1 MKTDRELSMS
11 PNLLAFNMFASEM
24 RLVLRDSTLL
34 SRAEMQMGIEKVI
47 GNRWK
52 AMTAEEKEKHIDK
65 ARVEQARLIAEG
77 GIASQSGSGRSKKQK
92 ASAANDPAPKRR
104 RGRPP
109 KTTGVPQR
117 KSSPPS
123 RLGNAFA
130 PGGFNPSFLDDDQ
143 HHHHQHETHH
153 DRDPYSL
160 SYNDHH
166 NLSDLFMPFNSSA
179 MPVVTNSQ
187 FDHHKSRHDDP
198 MAFLQHDVVNV
209 MDQDGLKP
217 AHPPSGADLTGMR
230 VEGFID
236 GAFDTGYFMTVRV
249 NGQTLRGMLYREDAC
264 MRAVGAHASAQTPS
278 PSYDHRAHNN
288 AV

>member
-1 MKTDRELSMS
+1 MSMS

-24 RLVLRDSTLL
+24 RLVLRDATLL

-52 AMTAEEKEKHIDK
+52 AMTPEEKEKHIDK

-77 GIASQSGSGRSKKQK
+77 GMPTVSSNGVRGKKQK
-92 ASAANDPAPKRR
+92 ATGSTGSDAAPKRR

-109 KTTGVPQR
+109 KAETSVPFAR
-117 KSSPPS
+117 KSV
-123 RLGNAFA
+123 A
-130 PGGFNPSFLDDDQ
+130 PGNMFASSHGFIRSDFLDVN
-143 HHHHQHETHH
+143 HH
-153 DRDPYSL
+153 DGHDERDPYGGL

-166 NLSDLFMPFNSSA
+166 NLSDLFLPFNPSSL
-179 MPVVTNSQ
+179 PVVVNPHPDQVYQEKNSGHDQ
-187 FDHHKSRHDDP
+187 SYDPTSFLHHIS
-198 MAFLQHDVVNV
+198 V

-217 AHPPSGADLTGMR
+217 SHPPGSADLTGTK

-236 GAFDTGYFMTVRV
+236 GTFDTGYFMTVRV

-264 MRAVGAHASAQTPS
+264 MRAVGEHARQGSVS
-278 PSYDHRAHNN
+278 
-288 AV
+288 